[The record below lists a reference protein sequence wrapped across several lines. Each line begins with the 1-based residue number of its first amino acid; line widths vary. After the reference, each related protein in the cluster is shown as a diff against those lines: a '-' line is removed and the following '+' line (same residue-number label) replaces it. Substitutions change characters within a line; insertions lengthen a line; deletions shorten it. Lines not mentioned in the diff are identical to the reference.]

1 MTFKNC
7 TEYFPIFDTL
17 IGSYSSDQSFKML
30 PDFFTKDKKL
40 LKREMKRKEEIE
52 KESAEKLKKT
62 GIVTTT
68 LDNTDDISIR
78 LTELL
83 ARHKLEKR

>member
-1 MTFKNC
+1 MLLDVSDTDAFGDNIYDVEEFK
-7 TEYFPIFDTL
+7 F
-17 IGSYSSDQSFKML
+17 L

-40 LKREMKRKEEIE
+40 LKREKKRKEEIE
-52 KESAEKLKKT
+52 KESAEKFKKT
-62 GIVTTT
+62 GIVTTK
-68 LDNTDDISIR
+68 LDNTEDISIR